1 MNAFSFAP
9 AVRERVGLIIALAG
23 PSGSGKTLS
32 ALKIARGLA
41 GGDDSKIAL
50 VDTEAGRGLHYAPAP
65 GEKAGPDR
73 FAFNYAD
80 MKPPF
85 SPEAYTDAIKA
96 ADSAGF
102 EVVVIDSGSHLWEGE
117 GGVQDQHDAIL
128 DAEVERARKNH
139 NGNWA
144 FDEDR
149 TRDRLSVGA
158 WKKPKA
164 AHKRFVSRLL
174 QTRAH
179 IIICLRADE
188 KMRMEKV
195 KDDRGREKTVII
207 QAKDMPPAER
217 WQPICEKR
225 LPYEMTVSFVLT
237 PDRPGFPVPIK
248 LQEQHRHAV
257 TLDRPLSEETGR
269 LLAEWARGG
278 KQTTARPAVQGDG
291 QGAVPGRPLDAPDDF
306 PGDQPSD
313 PVQVLVDEARRA
325 AMDGLD
331 AYQRYFGGLSRAD
344 KTLLVDRG
352 EHAKNKDM
360 AAQADRP
367 ADYGA
372 DATEGAQP

>member
-1 MNAFSFAP
+1 MTFTFKT

-41 GGDDSKIAL
+41 GGDDSKIAF

-65 GEKAGPDR
+65 GEKSGPDR
-73 FAFNYAD
+73 FAFAYAD

-85 SPEAYTDAIKA
+85 SPDAYTEAIKA
-96 ADSAGF
+96 ADGAGF

-139 NGNWA
+139 SGNWA

-278 KQTTARPAVQGDG
+278 KQTAARPAP
-291 QGAVPGRPLDAPDDF
+291 AADDF
-306 PGDQPSD
+306 PGDQRDD
-313 PVQVLVDEARRA
+313 PVLRLIDDARA
-325 AMDGLD
+325 AATNGTE
-331 AYQRYFGGLSRAD
+331 AYQRYFGSITREERQVLA
-344 KTLLVDRG
+344 DRG
-352 EHAKNKDM
+352 EHAKNKTA
-360 AAQADRP
+360 AAQADQP
-367 ADYGA
+367 HDHGA
-372 DATEGAQP
+372 DEDPTSHLRGESRHG